1 MADVKPK
8 IVGRQ
13 SWRNLLFIHWRV
25 DPANLQL
32 LLPEGLK
39 IETFDGSAWLGLVP
53 FSMERVRPWWSPP
66 VPGISWFLETNVRTY
81 VRDASGQTGV
91 WFLSL
96 DANHRL
102 AVTIARTFWH
112 LNYVYASLEM
122 KVEGDRVTYSGT
134 RGQKPGQYAI
144 SATVDCSSEP
154 VVAKPGSLDEFLLE
168 RYHLFAKRPDH
179 KYLLG
184 QVHHQPYQFR
194 PVSSSS
200 ISQSLTTAQ
209 GCPVMLGEPPDHIV
223 YSAGVDVGVSALQL
237 QSE

>member
-13 SWRNLLFIHWRV
+13 SWRNLLFVHWRV
-25 DPANLQL
+25 APANLQL
-32 LLPEGLK
+32 LLPDGMK

-102 AVTIARTFWH
+102 AVTIARSFWH
-112 LNYVYASLEM
+112 LNYIYASLEM

-134 RGQKPGQYAI
+134 RGQKPGQYSI
-144 SATVDCSSEP
+144 SANIDSSS
-154 VVAKPGSLDEFLLE
+154 VSATAATGTLDEFLLE
-168 RYHLFAKRPDH
+168 RYHLFAQRPDGRF
-179 KYLLG
+179 LLG
-184 QVHHQPYQFR
+184 QVHHEPYKFQQ
-194 PVSSSS
+194 VVNSS
-200 ISQSLTTAQ
+200 ISQSMTTAQ
-209 GCPVMLGEPPDHIV
+209 GCPIMLGDPPDHIV
-223 YSAGVDVGVSALQL
+223 YSKGVDVGVSPLQL
-237 QSE
+237 H